1 MQGDH
6 VSHGD
11 KADITRFPTPPP
23 TGSAPADTTAPGASP
38 GASWIRN
45 LHLRLALIW
54 AASIATAAALW
65 PVVFNVRAIE
75 SFIFFYHIDSDVYR
89 AGAQAFLD
97 GLNLYEQDY
106 VVGGIQL
113 PFTYPPIAAVVFT
126 PLLLVPS
133 STMGVLL
140 TLLSAVLMW
149 WCIAIVLRRVIRG
162 ISTYDSRLFA
172 LFILPAALFTEPVN
186 QTLQFGQINILLMTL
201 VLMDTF
207 TRKPWLPRGFW
218 IGLAAAIKLTP
229 AVFGLYFLVK
239 RDWKGAITSIASG
252 VGFTLLAFALLP
264 SSSVQYWTETLSDP
278 SRIGNLSYITNQSIR
293 GMFSRL
299 MHERQDVVELIWMAS
314 VVLVLIGVTIAMVR
328 VLRAGSVHGTVL
340 LNSLIALLC
349 SPVSWSHHWVWLI
362 PITLGF
368 AAGAWSQRDSA
379 PRTAAT
385 SLTMALVTTVPML
398 IPTFWNMPFD
408 SEAAPAWPLLL
419 HPSGSS
425 YVVVAIATVIVC
437 LVNPRVLGTGQPVPG
452 QPVPG
457 HAAVDKA
464 SVDKAPTTDA
474 RGVNPAL
481 TVTLLVVSA
490 YLAINAWYK
499 GENGNVRL
507 IQYPR
512 AVLDGLD
519 LTSFGYLVTEPLR
532 TDNLVALWV
541 IGALNIVSLIWCAV
555 VIVQRLANRVPTA
568 FTIAVALTIALL
580 SEPVQSAL
588 QMGSLTLVVLALILT
603 DLVAP
608 RSVLPRG
615 LLTGL
620 TAGITGWPVLIIVA
634 LFLQRRVRAAVTAAL
649 TAVVLWVV
657 GWLLAPSGRSTLLDV
672 QTTVHDGADNA
683 SLAGFLARWI
693 SDSPVIMIIWVVIAL
708 AVGAWAVYHTHAT
721 GDVTLSATI
730 AIAWPAIALPTVYA
744 YMWVLFIP
752 LVVLLLTRGRVF
764 SAFLWAFIALVNWV
778 PVQVSYDTHF
788 PLNHRDMFDHVGL
801 AGSYLLV
808 EPLTIAPAAIGL
820 LLVITAARS
829 RQPAAQATT

>member
-1 MQGDH
+1 MRMQGDH

-11 KADITRFPTPPP
+11 QADVTRLPTPPP
-23 TGSAPADTTAPGASP
+23 TGSTRTGSSPTDTSPEADP

-45 LHLRLALIW
+45 RRLRLALIW

-113 PFTYPPIAAVVFT
+113 PFTYPPIATVVFT

-172 LFILPAALFTEPVN
+172 LFILPTALFTEPVN

-239 RDWKGAITSIASG
+239 RDWKGAITSIVSG

-293 GMFSRL
+293 GMLSRL
-299 MHERQDVVELIWMAS
+299 MHENQDVVELIWMAS

-328 VLRAGSVHGTVL
+328 VFRAGSVHGTVL

-437 LVNPRVLGTGQPVPG
+437 LVNPRVFGTG
-452 QPVPG
+452 
-457 HAAVDKA
+457 KA
-464 SVDKAPTTDA
+464 SVDKAPTADA

-620 TAGITGWPVLIIVA
+620 TAGLTGWPVLIIVA
-634 LFLQRRVRAAVTAAL
+634 LFLQRRVRAAVTAAI
-649 TAVVLWVV
+649 TAVVLWVA
-657 GWLLAPSGRSTLLDV
+657 GWLLAPSGRSTLIDV

-693 SDSPVIMIIWVVIAL
+693 SDSPIIMIIWAVIAL
-708 AVGAWAVYHTHAT
+708 AVGAWAVYRTHAM
-721 GDVTLSATI
+721 GDLTLSTTI
-730 AIAWPAIALPTVYA
+730 ALAWPAIALPTVYA
-744 YMWVLFIP
+744 YMWVLLIP
-752 LVVLLLTRGRVF
+752 LVVLLVARGRVF
-764 SAFLWAFIALVNWV
+764 AAFLWAFVALVNWV
-778 PVQVSYDTHF
+778 PVQVPYDTHF
-788 PLNHRDMFDHVGL
+788 PLNHREMFDHVGL

-808 EPLTIAPAAIGL
+808 EPLTIAPAVIGL
-820 LLVITAARS
+820 LLVVTAARS
-829 RQPAAQATT
+829 GRSTH

>member
-11 KADITRFPTPPP
+11 KADVTRFPTPPP
-23 TGSAPADTTAPGASP
+23 TGSTPAGTTSQDTSP
-38 GASWIRN
+38 GMSWIRN
-45 LHLRLALIW
+45 RRLRLALIW

-162 ISTYDSRLFA
+162 ISTHDSRLFA
-172 LFILPAALFTEPVN
+172 LFILPIALFTEPVN
-186 QTLQFGQINILLMTL
+186 QTLQFGQINIVLMTL

-293 GMFSRL
+293 GMVSRL
-299 MHERQDVVELIWMAS
+299 MHDNQDVVELIWMAA

-328 VLRAGSVHGTVL
+328 VLRAGSAHGTVL

-349 SPVSWSHHWVWLI
+349 SPVSWSHHWVWMI

-368 AAGAWSQRDSA
+368 AAGAWSQRASA

-408 SEAAPAWPLLL
+408 SEAAPSWPLLL

-437 LVNPRVLGTGQPVPG
+437 LINPRVFGIGQSATDNQAPG
-452 QPVPG
+452 DQV
-457 HAAVDKA
+457 
-464 SVDKAPTTDA
+464 STTA
-474 RGVNPAL
+474 GGVNPIL
-481 TVTLLVVSA
+481 TVTLLVVST

-507 IQYPR
+507 IQYPQ
-512 AVLDGLD
+512 AVLEGLD
-519 LTSFGYLVTEPLR
+519 LTSFGYLITEPLR

-541 IGALNIVSLIWCAV
+541 VGAINILALLWCAV
-555 VIVQRLANRVPTA
+555 VIVKWLTNRTVTA
-568 FTIAVALTIALL
+568 FIIAVALTVALL
-580 SEPVQSAL
+580 SEPVQAAL

-603 DLVAP
+603 DLFSP
-608 RSVLPRG
+608 RTVGPRG

-620 TAGITGWPVLIIVA
+620 AAGLTGWPVLIIVA
-634 LFLQRRVRAAVTAAL
+634 LFLQRRVRTAVTAAI
-649 TAVVLWVV
+649 TAVVLWVA
-657 GWLLAPSGRSTLLDV
+657 GWLLAPSGRSTLIDV
-672 QTTVHDGADNA
+672 QTTVRDGADNA
-683 SLAGFLARWI
+683 SLTGFLARWI
-693 SDSPVIMIIWVVIAL
+693 SDSPVILILGVIIAL
-708 AVGAWAVYHTHAT
+708 AVGAWAVYRTHAT
-721 GDVTLSATI
+721 GDVTLSTTI
-730 AIAWPAIALPTVYA
+730 AIAWPAIALPMVYA
-744 YMWVLFIP
+744 YMWVLLIP
-752 LVVLLLTRGRVF
+752 LVVVLLTRGRVF
-764 SAFLWAFIALVNWV
+764 AAFLWAFVALVNWV
-778 PVQVSYDTHF
+778 PVQVPYDTHF
-788 PLNHRDMFDHVGL
+788 PLNHREMFDHVGL

-808 EPLTIAPAAIGL
+808 EPLTIAPAAIGFL
-820 LLVITAARS
+820 LIITAARS
-829 RQPAAQATT
+829 GRPAT

>member
-11 KADITRFPTPPP
+11 KADVTRFPTPPP
-23 TGSAPADTTAPGASP
+23 TGSAPVDATSDSVP

-45 LHLRLALIW
+45 RRLRLALIW

-113 PFTYPPIAAVVFT
+113 PFTYPPIATVVFT

-149 WCIAIVLRRVIRG
+149 WCIAIVLRRVIPG

-172 LFILPAALFTEPVN
+172 LFILPIALFTEPVN

-239 RDWKGAITSIASG
+239 RDWKGAITSIVSG

-299 MHERQDVVELIWMAS
+299 MHENQEAVELIWMAS
-314 VVLVLIGVTIAMVR
+314 IVLVLIGVTIAMVR
-328 VLRAGSVHGTVL
+328 VFRAGSVHGTVL

-398 IPTFWNMPFD
+398 MPTFWNMPFD
-408 SEAAPAWPLLL
+408 SEASPAWPLLL

-437 LVNPRVLGTGQPVPG
+437 LVNPRVFGTAQTAPDNQASGDQVPG
-452 QPVPG
+452 ATAPG
-457 HAAVDKA
+457 GRAPESTVAASA
-464 SVDKAPTTDA
+464 G
-474 RGVNPAL
+474 GVNPVL
-481 TVTLLVVSA
+481 TITLLVVSA

-499 GENGNVRL
+499 GENSNVL
-507 IQYPR
+507 SIQYPR

-519 LTSFGYLVTEPLR
+519 LTSFGYLITEPLR
-532 TDNLVALWV
+532 TNDLIALWV
-541 IGALNIVSLIWCAV
+541 IGALNILALIWCAV
-555 VIVQRLANRVPTA
+555 VIVQRLTNRIPT
-568 FTIAVALTIALL
+568 FFIIAVALTIALL

-603 DLVAP
+603 DLVCP
-608 RSVLPRG
+608 RTVLPRG

-620 TAGITGWPVLIIVA
+620 AAGLTGWPVLIIVA
-634 LFLQRRVRAAVTAAL
+634 LFLQRRVRTAVTATI
-649 TAVVLWVV
+649 TAVVLWAA
-657 GWLLAPSGRSTLLDV
+657 GWLFAPSGRSTLIDV

-693 SDSPVIMIIWVVIAL
+693 SDSPIILIIWFIIAL
-708 AVGAWAVYHTHAT
+708 AVGAWAVHRTHAT
-721 GDVTLSATI
+721 GDVTLSTTI

-744 YMWVLFIP
+744 YMWVLLIP
-752 LVVLLLTRGRVF
+752 LVVLLLTRGLVF
-764 SAFLWAFIALVNWV
+764 VTFLWAFVSLVNWV

-788 PLNHRDMFDHVGL
+788 PPNHREMFDHVGL

-820 LLVITAARS
+820 LLLITAARNA
-829 RQPAAQATT
+829 RPTA